1 MKVLTCFDVPDI
13 QYPTPGH
20 PWSVEEAH
28 QDVSD
33 RKLLNRR
40 VRIYGDDIA
49 VVVAEDEL
57 TAERALR
64 AIRVEYEE
72 YPVYTTPEQAMAPG
86 AVPIHDEHPDNVL
99 KHTLFNVLTPGAQV
113 RDVDEVFA
121 DPAYRVFE
129 DHFDTQA
136 VQHCHIENP
145 VSFAWMEG
153 GRIVVVTSTQIPH
166 IVRRVIGQAM
176 GIGWGSIQA

>member
-1 MKVLTCFDVPDI
+1 MEIGRSINRVDAVEKVTGGARYTDDFTQAPTLVAYILHSTIGHGRVVSMDTEAARQVEGVEAVFTCFDVPDI

-33 RKLLNRR
+33 RKLLNQR

-49 VVVAEDEL
+49 VVVAQDEL

-72 YPVYTTPEQAMAPG
+72 YPFVLDVQEAMKDGAPQL
-86 AVPIHDEHPDNVL
+86 HDNYPNNIL
-99 KHTLFNVLTPGAQV
+99 KHT
-113 RDVDEVFA
+113 R
-121 DPAYRVFE
+121 Y
-129 DHFDTQA
+129 
-136 VQHCHIENP
+136 
-145 VSFAWMEG
+145 
-153 GRIVVVTSTQIPH
+153 
-166 IVRRVIGQAM
+166 
-176 GIGWGSIQA
+176 